1 MSLERTESV
10 SFNVE
15 NIENVE
21 NNEKFDDNI
30 IIENDAFEIIKDIE
44 QLRAEQKAKM
54 NKIKSYLMNR
64 YQPDDI
70 IRQCMQIGVSNTNTN
85 NSDKNK
91 FSLIDINKCIS
102 RNEVVIISYKT
113 GNVYTMDIT
122 PTITFQCIVDYI
134 LNETDEFIDDDDKQ
148 YVFRLDEKSVCE
160 AYPTTEKFLQTS
172 IEHNNNK
179 PKDN

>member
-54 NKIKSYLMNR
+54 NKIKRIQL
-64 YQPDDI
+64 
-70 IRQCMQIGVSNTNTN
+70 NTPEIFWKTAV
-85 NSDKNK
+85 K
-91 FSLIDINKCIS
+91 F
-102 RNEVVIISYKT
+102 E
-113 GNVYTMDIT
+113 
-122 PTITFQCIVDYI
+122 
-134 LNETDEFIDDDDKQ
+134 
-148 YVFRLDEKSVCE
+148 
-160 AYPTTEKFLQTS
+160 
-172 IEHNNNK
+172 
-179 PKDN
+179 